1 MAWGREEMAAR
12 AARELRDGQYVNLG
26 IGLPTLIPN
35 HLQAGVEVVLESEN
49 GILGTGPYPTEDQV
63 DPDLINAGKETVT
76 VLPGASFFDSA
87 LSFSMIRGGHIDV
100 AVLGAMQVSEKG
112 DLANWAIPG
121 KMITGIGGAM
131 DLVHG
136 ARTVIVVDDP
146 HGQGRLAEDPHRVRA
161 AADRQGVRGPDH
173 HRPGCARR
181 DRRRT
186 GARGVRTRCDRRRD
200 HRQDRRQADRNG
212 GPEVKH
218 VYIADAVRTPI
229 GRYNGGLASVR
240 PDDLAAHTIREL
252 LAHTPNLDPSRIEDV
267 YFGNANGA
275 GEENRNVARMAALL
289 AGLPTGVP
297 GVTVNR
303 LCASGLEAVIQAARA
318 IAVGDASIALAGG
331 VESMTRAPYVLPKS
345 DRPFPAG
352 HAELYSTTLGWR
364 MVNPRMD
371 PQWTIPL
378 GESAELIADK
388 HKISREQQDE
398 FALAS
403 HRKAAKAQSEGLFGA
418 ELVPVPVPQRK
429 GDPLPFAADE
439 CVRPDA
445 SLAAMAKLRPSFRT
459 EHSTVTA
466 GNASPL
472 NDGAAALL
480 LMDEAGLKATGREP
494 LARVSATGVS
504 ALDPHYFGL
513 APVEAVNRA
522 LAKAGRT
529 FADLD
534 VLELNE
540 AFAAQVL
547 GCLAEWPEFDSAILN
562 PRGGAI
568 ALGHPLGAS
577 GARLA
582 GTVAHQLARRGS
594 GTGIATLCI
603 GVGQGLALVLER

>member
-1 MAWGREEMAAR
+1 VK
-12 AARELRDGQYVNLG
+12 DVYV
-26 IGLPTLIPN
+26 
-35 HLQAGVEVVLESEN
+35 V
-49 GILGTGPYPTEDQV
+49 
-63 DPDLINAGKETVT
+63 
-76 VLPGASFFDSA
+76 
-87 LSFSMIRGGHIDV
+87 
-100 AVLGAMQVSEKG
+100 
-112 DLANWAIPG
+112 
-121 KMITGIGGAM
+121 
-131 DLVHG
+131 
-136 ARTVIVVDDP
+136 
-146 HGQGRLAEDPHRVRA
+146 
-161 AADRQGVRGPDH
+161 
-173 HRPGCARR
+173 
-181 DRRRT
+181 
-186 GARGVRTRCDRRRD
+186 
-200 HRQDRRQADRNG
+200 
-212 GPEVKH
+212 
-218 VYIADAVRTPI
+218 DAVRTPF
-229 GRYNGGLASVR
+229 GKYNGSLAGVR
-240 PDDLAAHTIREL
+240 PDDLAAHAVRAL
-252 LAHTPNLDPSRIEDV
+252 LDRTPALDPARVEDV

-289 AGLPTGVP
+289 AGLPTTVP

-318 IAVGDASIALAGG
+318 IALGDASIALAGG

-352 HAELYSTTLGWR
+352 HTELYSTTLGWR
-364 MVNPRMD
+364 MTNPRMA

-403 HRKAAKAQSEGLFGA
+403 HHKAARAQADGLLDV
-418 ELVPVPVPQRK
+418 ELAPVPVPQHK
-429 GDPLPFAADE
+429 GDPVDFAADE
-439 CVRPDA
+439 CVRPTA
-445 SLAAMAKLRPSFRT
+445 SLEAMAKLKPSFRKT
-459 EHSTVTA
+459 DGTVTA

-480 LMDEAGLKATGREP
+480 LVDDEGLKATGREP
-494 LARVSATGVS
+494 LARISATGVS
-504 ALDPHYFGL
+504 ATDPHYFGL

-547 GCLAEWPEFDSAILN
+547 GCVAEWPEFDPAILN
-562 PRGGAI
+562 PQGGAI

-582 GTVAHQLARRGS
+582 GTIAHQLARKGS

-603 GVGQGLALVLER
+603 GVGQGLALVLDR